1 MNYVNKGINKLKI
14 NKKAIII
21 ETYKYPTSIQLPF
34 SIDWRTKGYV
44 NPVQDQDSCGSC
56 WAFSTVASV
65 EGQYF
70 KKYKKLLKF
79 SEQNLVDCVMSKYLM
94 NTGADSDGCNGGDG
108 NIAFKYINKY
118 GLNLLSSYPYTSGA
132 TGTVIKIYVFLFIS

>member
-1 MNYVNKGINKLKI
+1 
-14 NKKAIII
+14 
-21 ETYKYPTSIQLPF
+21 
-34 SIDWRTKGYV
+34 
-44 NPVQDQDSCGSC
+44 
-56 WAFSTVASV
+56 
-65 EGQYF
+65 
-70 KKYKKLLKF
+70 
-79 SEQNLVDCVMSKYLM
+79 MSKYLM